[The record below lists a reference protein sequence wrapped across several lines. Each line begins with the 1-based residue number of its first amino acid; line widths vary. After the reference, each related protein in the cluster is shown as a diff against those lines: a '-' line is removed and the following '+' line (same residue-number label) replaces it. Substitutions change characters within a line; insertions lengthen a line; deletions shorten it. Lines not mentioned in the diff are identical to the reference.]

1 MNKKALITVLCV
13 VVVSVVVITMAI
25 RPKVNRQSVQNET
38 KTVTTQSG
46 EVVNKPR
53 FMYFV
58 SQADIEDT
66 KVKEAIEK
74 LQLEYGQN
82 VIFEIKNIDE
92 DKSLLDNFPIV
103 KDNTPALIMLK
114 SDGDISTFL
123 FKTSEYDKLKE
134 AIETEVK

>member
-134 AIETEVK
+134 AIEAEVK

>member
-13 VVVSVVVITMAI
+13 IVVSVIVITMAI
-25 RPKVNRQSVQNET
+25 KPKVNRQSVQNET

-58 SQADIEDT
+58 SQSDIEDT
-66 KVKEAIEK
+66 KVKETIEK

-123 FKTSEYDKLKE
+123 FKTGEYDKLKE
-134 AIETEVK
+134 AIEAEVN

>member
-13 VVVSVVVITMAI
+13 IVVSVIVITMAI
-25 RPKVNRQSVQNET
+25 KPKVNRQSVQNET

-58 SQADIEDT
+58 SQSDIEDT
-66 KVKEAIEK
+66 KVKETIEK

-123 FKTSEYDKLKE
+123 FKTGEYDKLKE
-134 AIETEVK
+134 AIEAEVK